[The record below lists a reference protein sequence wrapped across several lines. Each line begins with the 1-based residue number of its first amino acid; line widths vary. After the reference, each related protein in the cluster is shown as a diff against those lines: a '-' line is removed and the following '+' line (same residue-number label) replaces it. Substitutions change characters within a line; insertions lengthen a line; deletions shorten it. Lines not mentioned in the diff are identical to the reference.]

1 MIDSK
6 HVGIFLLVPLL
17 PATFAYNEITGVE
30 LITKHL
36 VDINEND
43 VRQLMSGF
51 SEFAKIIFRSWSYR
65 VDNLNR
71 NSLLEIFRA
80 GAISCPTKALSVH
93 TMMLSTAF
101 NTSCQPN
108 IRLHIFASPKPLIC
122 AETGRKILPGEELC
136 FAEHYSF
143 ACMTTDERQETMR
156 EAPFYPRRCA
166 CRFCAQPAMER
177 LASDMRR
184 CLMRNLWFM
193 LKGHDLPNV
202 KPKITISVKDKI
214 GTPQWRLH
222 RRLFD
227 KLAEVE
233 GVSWMIEDLEKID
246 RSGVT
251 GPAVLRQ
258 VLVEW

>member
-6 HVGIFLLVPLL
+6 NVGIFLMVPLL
-17 PATFAYNEITGVE
+17 PAMVAYVEDTSVE

-43 VRQLMSGF
+43 VRRIMSGF
-51 SEFAKIIFRSWSYR
+51 SDFAKIVFRSWTYR

-71 NSLLEIFRA
+71 DSILELFRA
-80 GAISCPTKALSVH
+80 GALSCPTKAFSVH

-101 NTSCQPN
+101 NASCQPN
-108 IRLHIFASPKPLIC
+108 ICLHIYTSPGPLIC
-122 AETGRKILPGEELC
+122 AETCRKILPGEELC

-143 ACMTTDERQETMR
+143 ACMTTDERQETMV
-156 EAPFYPRRCA
+156 EASIYPHRCA
-166 CRFCAQPAMER
+166 CRLCAQPAAER

-184 CLMRNLWFM
+184 CLMRNLWLM

-202 KPKITISVKDKI
+202 KPKVTISEKDKV
-214 GTPQWRLH
+214 GSPQWHLH

-233 GVSWMIEDLEKID
+233 GVSWMIEDLEKMD
-246 RSGVT
+246 RSGAR
-251 GPAVLRQ
+251 GPVVLRQ
-258 VLVEW
+258 TLVEW